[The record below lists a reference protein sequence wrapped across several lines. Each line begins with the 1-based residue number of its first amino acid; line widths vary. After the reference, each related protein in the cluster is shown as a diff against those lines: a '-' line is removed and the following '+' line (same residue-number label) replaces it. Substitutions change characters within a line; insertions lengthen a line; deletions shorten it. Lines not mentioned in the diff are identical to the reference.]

1 VSFEVS
7 TVSTPSARRVIDA
20 DRRVHRILR
29 SRFAEA
35 LLELGVSFAQ
45 VEVMELLHDVD
56 RLHPG
61 EIGRRLL
68 ITRQSAAH
76 LVRQLE
82 RAGLVEAWAL
92 DGGQLAVRLTRDGRR
107 RTRLSYWALEPTF
120 DCLAALEPDLRRR
133 LVDDLKA
140 CEDVLRPRP
149 RPWWLEPF

>member
-1 VSFEVS
+1 VSSEVA
-7 TVSTPSARRVIDA
+7 TVSTPSVRQVIDA
-20 DRRVHRILR
+20 ERRVHRILR

-45 VEVMELLHDVD
+45 VEVMELLHDAH

-76 LVRQLE
+76 LVRQLD
-82 RAGLVEAWAL
+82 RAGLVDTWAL
-92 DGGQLAVRLTRDGRR
+92 DGGQVAVRLTGDGRR
-107 RTRLSYWALEPTF
+107 RTRLSHWALEPTF
-120 DCLAALEPDLRRR
+120 DCLDALEPDLRRR
-133 LVDDLKA
+133 LADDLKA
-140 CEDVLRPRP
+140 CEDVLRPRR

>member
-29 SRFAEA
+29 SRFAKA

-56 RLHPG
+56 RLDPG
-61 EIGRRLL
+61 DIGRRLL
-68 ITRQSAAH
+68 ITRQSTAH

-82 RAGLVEAWAL
+82 RAGLVETWAL

-107 RTRLSYWALEPTF
+107 RTRLSY
-120 DCLAALEPDLRRR
+120 
-133 LVDDLKA
+133 
-140 CEDVLRPRP
+140 
-149 RPWWLEPF
+149 